1 MATRNHNA
9 AAAAAAAPQLLHN
22 RGGVPAL
29 GKQKAAAAGR
39 ADAMNRRAPLGDI
52 GNVRA
57 AEGKLQPQEQVSRPA
72 TRSFAAQ
79 VVKAN
84 SIKQNAAIAPARPAP
99 RKASAKPPPPP
110 PQEQVSRPVTRSFG
124 AQLVKANS
132 IKNAAIAPARPAPRK
147 ASAKPP
153 PPPPEHVIEI
163 SSDSDQS
170 KTQSESSASSV
181 RSRRKV
187 INTLT
192 SVLSAR
198 SKAACGITDK
208 PRQLIEDI
216 DKLDVNNELAVVDY
230 IEDIYAFY
238 KTAQHES
245 RPCDYIDAQVEI
257 NSKMRA
263 ILADWI
269 IEVHHKF
276 ELMPETLYLTMYII
290 DQYLSLQP
298 VLRRELQLAGV
309 SAMLIACKYE
319 EIWAPEVND
328 FILISDSAYSR
339 EQILSMEKGI
349 LNRIEWNL
357 TVPTSYMFLVRFI
370 KAASSGIKIDKEME
384 NMVFFFAELSLMQY
398 GLVTH
403 LPSMVAASAVYAARL
418 TLKRAPLWT
427 DTLKHHTGFT
437 ESEIME
443 CTKMLVSAHLTAP
456 ESKLKVVY
464 KKYSSEQ
471 FGGVAL
477 RPPAVEICK

>member
-9 AAAAAAAPQLLHN
+9 AAAAAAAPQLHHQN
-22 RGGVPAL
+22 RAGVPAL
-29 GKQKAAAAGR
+29 GKQKAVAAGR

-52 GNVRA
+52 GNLVSARA
-57 AEGKLQPQEQVSRPA
+57 AEGKPQEQV
-72 TRSFAAQ
+72 T
-79 VVKAN
+79 
-84 SIKQNAAIAPARPAP
+84 
-99 RKASAKPPPPP
+99 
-110 PQEQVSRPVTRSFG
+110 RPVTRSFG
-124 AQLVKANS
+124 AQLVKNAAA
-132 IKNAAIAPARPAPRK
+132 IKNVCFQQNAAIAPAPKLQR
-147 ASAKPP
+147 KPP
-153 PPPPEHVIEI
+153 SKLPPPEHVIEI
-163 SSDSDQS
+163 SSDSEQS
-170 KTQSESSASSV
+170 MTQSESSVSSV
-181 RSRRKV
+181 RSRKKD
-187 INTLT
+187 INTLS

-208 PRQLIEDI
+208 LRQVIEDI

-230 IEDIYAFY
+230 VEDIYTFY

-298 VLRRELQLAGV
+298 VLRRELQLVGV

-349 LNRIEWNL
+349 LNRLEWNL
-357 TVPTSYMFLVRFI
+357 TVPTSYMFLVRFL
-370 KAASSGIKIDKEME
+370 KAASPGIKTDKEME

-427 DTLKHHTGFT
+427 DTLKHHTGFR
-437 ESEIME
+437 ESELIFRE
-443 CTKMLVSAHLTAP
+443 CTKMLVNAHLTAP
-456 ESKLKVVY
+456 ESKLRVVY

-477 RPPAVEICK
+477 HPAAEEICK

>member
-1 MATRNHNA
+1 MATRNRNRNA
-9 AAAAAAAPQLLHN
+9 AAAPPLHHHN

-29 GKQKAAAAGR
+29 GKQKDVAAGR
-39 ADAMNRRAPLGDI
+39 TDAMNRRAPLGDI
-52 GNVRA
+52 GNFVSVRA
-57 AEGKLQPQEQVSRPA
+57 AEGKPQPKEQVNRRPI

-79 VVKAN
+79 LVKNAQQAQAN
-84 SIKQNAAIAPARPAP
+84 AAAIKQNVAIPPARPAP
-99 RKASAKPPPPP
+99 RL
-110 PQEQVSRPVTRSFG
+110 E
-124 AQLVKANS
+124 
-132 IKNAAIAPARPAPRK
+132 RK
-147 ASAKPP
+147 APSK
-153 PPPPEHVIEI
+153 PPPPEHVMEI

-170 KTQSESSASSV
+170 KPQSESSASSV
-181 RSRRKV
+181 RSRKKV

-208 PRQLIEDI
+208 PREVIEDI
-216 DKLDVNNELAVVDY
+216 DKLDANNQLAVVEY
-230 IEDIYAFY
+230 IEDIYTFY
-238 KTAQHES
+238 KTAEHEC
-245 RPCDYIDAQVEI
+245 RPCDYIAAQVEV
-257 NSKMRA
+257 NPKMRA

-298 VLRRELQLAGV
+298 VLRRELQLVGV

-319 EIWAPEVND
+319 EIWAPEVNE

-349 LNRIEWNL
+349 LNRLEWNL

-370 KAASSGIKIDKEME
+370 KAACSGIKTDKEME

-403 LPSMVAASAVYAARL
+403 RPSMVAASAVYAARL

-427 DTLKHHTGFT
+427 DTLKHHTGFR
-437 ESEIME
+437 ESELME
-443 CTKMLVSAHLTAP
+443 CTKMLVSAHVTAP
-456 ESKLKVVY
+456 ESKLRVVY

-471 FGGVAL
+471 YGGVAL
-477 RPPAVEICK
+477 RPPAKEICK

>member
-9 AAAAAAAPQLLHN
+9 AAAVPQLHHN

-29 GKQKAAAAGR
+29 RKQKAAAAGR
-39 ADAMNRRAPLGDI
+39 ADDLDRRAPLGDI
-52 GNVRA
+52 GNHVRVT
-57 AEGKLQPQEQVSRPA
+57 EGKLQPKKQVG
-72 TRSFAAQ
+72 
-79 VVKAN
+79 
-84 SIKQNAAIAPARPAP
+84 
-99 RKASAKPPPPP
+99 
-110 PQEQVSRPVTRSFG
+110 RPVTRSFG
-124 AQLVKANS
+124 AQLVKANAAA
-132 IKNAAIAPARPAPRK
+132 IKQNAAIAPGRPAPRQEKK

-170 KTQSESSASSV
+170 KTQSENSVSSV

-208 PRQLIEDI
+208 PQQLIEDI
-216 DKLDVNNELAVVDY
+216 DKFDVNNELAVVEY

-238 KTAQHES
+238 KTAQHDS

-298 VLRRELQLAGV
+298 VLRKELQLVGV

-349 LNRIEWNL
+349 LNRLEWNL
-357 TVPTSYMFLVRFI
+357 TVPTSYMFLIRFL
-370 KAASSGIKIDKEME
+370 KAASSGIKTDKEME

-398 GLVTH
+398 GLVTQ

-418 TLKRAPLWT
+418 TLKRAPVWT